1 MITIYQLKPRFQS
14 LLRPLTAWLHRRGV
28 TANAVTTAAMLAS
41 LVYGAWMAWAP
52 GKLPFLLL
60 PAFMLARMAL
70 NAIDGMLARE
80 YGQQSRLGAIL
91 NEMGDVV
98 SDVALFAPF
107 ALLPGVRPELVM
119 AVVLLAVLTE
129 FAGVLAQ
136 VVNGKRRYDGPMGK
150 SDRAF
155 AFGAWGLLAGLSVPL
170 MPYTGALLILFL
182 GLLVWTICNRLR
194 EPRHSA

>member
-1 MITIYQLKPRFQS
+1 
-14 LLRPLTAWLHRRGV
+14 
-28 TANAVTTAAMLAS
+28 
-41 LVYGAWMAWAP
+41 
-52 GKLPFLLL
+52 
-60 PAFMLARMAL
+60 
-70 NAIDGMLARE
+70 
-80 YGQQSRLGAIL
+80 
-91 NEMGDVV
+91 
-98 SDVALFAPF
+98 
-107 ALLPGVRPELVM
+107 M